1 MKTNA
6 TFVLKTMHVVFW
18 VLFIGL
24 CIETGTVLISFLV
37 SEFIN
42 PGVTE
47 RLYLG
52 RDLLALKRSSGLHYV
67 GIVSFS
73 VYFLAVKAYL
83 AYLVILIFQKLDF
96 AAPFS
101 SEIAALITRISHV
114 ALGAGVVALAANGY
128 AKWAYDSGEVG
139 IPRWSGGEFLFLA
152 GIIFIIAQVF
162 QRGTDIQSENALTV

>member
-6 TFVLKTMHVVFW
+6 TLVLKVMHVVFW

-24 CIETGTVLISFLV
+24 CIQTGTVLVSFLV
-37 SEFIN
+37 SEFIG
-42 PGVTE
+42 PEGTQ

-52 RDLLALKRSSGLHYV
+52 KHLLDLKSSSGPHYV
-67 GIVSFS
+67 GVISFV

-83 AYLVILIFQKLDF
+83 AYLVILIFQKIDF

-101 SEIAALITRISHV
+101 PEVAALITKISHT
-114 ALGAGVVALAANGY
+114 ALGAGLVALAAGGY
-128 AKWAYDSGEVG
+128 ARWLSKSGVEGIPAWSGE
-139 IPRWSGGEFLFLA
+139 EFLFLA